1 MDDRKGPETAGDDE
15 LGHIADDM
23 IEAGTQTPA
32 LHDDDPGPAA
42 GEPPYPS
49 RAYAWYVVGVLV
61 LAYTFSFI
69 DRQILSLLV
78 VPIRRDL
85 EISDTEMSLLI
96 GFAFALFYTIC
107 GLPIGRMVDVQHRI
121 RIIAIGIAFWSAMTA
136 LCGVAKTYWQ
146 LFVFR
151 MGVGVGEAALSPAAY
166 SILSDYFPPHQRG
179 AALGVYGTGVYIGAG
194 LALVIGGIVVELV
207 SGVEHTVLPIVGEVY
222 AWQVVFFVVGLPGL
236 LVALWALSLKE
247 PVRRGHTRKVTGA
260 DGVERLQ
267 SVPVA
272 QVVDYMR
279 ANSLTIFSHHVGYA
293 LCAMMA
299 YGVAAWIPTFYI
311 RTHGWTAGEAGIYYG
326 LIVVVFGTAGVITG
340 GFMADKLTQMGFKDG
355 KMRVLLYGVLACIP
369 FTLAYPF
376 VANPW
381 LAMVLIAPSTFFAT
395 FCTGAGPAGVQ
406 EIMPNQ
412 MRGQASA
419 FMIFVVTIIGLGLG
433 PTAIALVTDFV
444 FGNDEMLYASLAIVA
459 TSILVIAAII
469 IWIGLEPYKKS
480 RDYLEAWAAEHEK
493 PEGAAIGAS

>member
-1 MDDRKGPETAGDDE
+1 MTGNGRDDE
-15 LGHIADDM
+15 IQHIADDM
-23 IEAGTQTPA
+23 VEAGTQTPA
-32 LHDDDPGPAA
+32 IHDDAA
-42 GEPPYPS
+42 PSADEPPYPS
-49 RAYAWYVVGVLV
+49 RMYAWYVVGVLV

-107 GLPIGRMVDVQHRI
+107 GLPIGRAVDVQHRV
-121 RIIAIGIAFWSAMTA
+121 RIIAIGIAFWSVMTA

-146 LFVFR
+146 LFLFR

-166 SILSDYFPPHQRG
+166 SILADYFPPDKRG
-179 AALGVYGTGVYIGAG
+179 AALGVYGMGVYIGAG
-194 LALVIGGIVVELV
+194 LALVIGGIVVSAV
-207 SGVEHTVLPIVGEVY
+207 SGVEHTILPIVGEVY

-236 LVALWALSLKE
+236 IVALWALTLKE
-247 PVRRGHTRKVTGA
+247 PIRRGHVRKSVDA
-260 DGVERLQ
+260 DGNEKVE
-267 SVPVA
+267 SVPVKD
-272 QVVDYMR
+272 VVAYMSDNAR
-279 ANSLTIFSHHVGYA
+279 TLFSHHVGYA

-299 YGVAAWIPTFYI
+299 YGVSAWIPTFFI

-326 LIVVVFGTAGVITG
+326 LVVVIFGTAGVVTG
-340 GFMADKLTQMGFKDG
+340 GWMADKLTSIGYKDG
-355 KMRVLLYGVLACIP
+355 KLRVLLYGAAAAIP
-369 FTLAYPF
+369 FTVLYPF
-376 VANPW
+376 VESAT

-395 FCTGAGPAGVQ
+395 FCTGAGPSGVQ

-433 PTAIALVTDFV
+433 PTAIALVTDFW
-444 FGNDEMLYASLAIVA
+444 FADDTMLNVSLAIVA
-459 TSILVIAAII
+459 TTILVIAVAV
-469 IWIGLEPYKKS
+469 IWWGLDSYKAS
-480 RDYLEAWAAEHEK
+480 RDYLEDWQRQH
-493 PEGAAIGAS
+493 EGAA

>member
-1 MDDRKGPETAGDDE
+1 MTGNGRDDE
-15 LGHIADDM
+15 IQHIADDM
-23 IEAGTQTPA
+23 VEAGTQTPA
-32 LHDDDPGPAA
+32 IHDDAA
-42 GEPPYPS
+42 PSADEPPYPS
-49 RAYAWYVVGVLV
+49 RMYAWYVVGVLV

-107 GLPIGRMVDVQHRI
+107 GLPIGRAVDVQHRV
-121 RIIAIGIAFWSAMTA
+121 RIIAIGIAFWSVMTA

-146 LFVFR
+146 LFLFR

-166 SILSDYFPPHQRG
+166 SILADYFPPDKRG
-179 AALGVYGTGVYIGAG
+179 AALGVYGMGVYIGAG
-194 LALVIGGIVVELV
+194 LALVIGGIVVSAV
-207 SGVEHTVLPIVGEVY
+207 SGVEHTILPIVGEVY

-236 LVALWALSLKE
+236 IVALWAMTLKE
-247 PVRRGHTRKVTGA
+247 PVRRGHVRRSVDA
-260 DGVERLQ
+260 DGNEKVE
-267 SVPVA
+267 SVPVKD
-272 QVVDYMR
+272 VVAYMSDNAR
-279 ANSLTIFSHHVGYA
+279 TLFSHHVGYA

-299 YGVAAWIPTFYI
+299 YGVSAWIPTFFI

-326 LIVVVFGTAGVITG
+326 LVVVIFGTAGVVTG
-340 GFMADKLTQMGFKDG
+340 GWMADKLTSIGYKDG
-355 KMRVLLYGVLACIP
+355 KLRVLLYGAAAAIP
-369 FTLAYPF
+369 FTVLYPF
-376 VANPW
+376 VESAT

-395 FCTGAGPAGVQ
+395 FCTGAGPSGVQ

-433 PTAIALVTDFV
+433 PTAIALVTDFW
-444 FGNDEMLYASLAIVA
+444 FADDTMLNVSLAIVA
-459 TSILVIAAII
+459 TTILVIAVAV
-469 IWIGLEPYKKS
+469 IWWGLDSYKAS
-480 RDYLEAWAAEHEK
+480 RDYLEDWQRQH
-493 PEGAAIGAS
+493 EGAA

>member
-1 MDDRKGPETAGDDE
+1 MTGPGRDDDNINDE
-15 LGHIADDM
+15 IGHIADDM

-32 LHDDDPGPAA
+32 IHDDTPPAA

-49 RAYAWYVVGVLV
+49 RLYAWYVVGVLV

-107 GLPIGRMVDVQHRI
+107 GLPIGRAVDVKHRI
-121 RIIAIGIAFWSAMTA
+121 RIISIGIAFWSVMTA

-146 LFVFR
+146 LFLFR

-166 SILSDYFPPHQRG
+166 SILSDYFPPNQRG
-179 AALGVYGTGVYIGAG
+179 AALGVYGMGVYIGAG
-194 LALVIGGIVVELV
+194 LALVIGGVVVKAV

-236 LVALWALSLKE
+236 LVALWALTLKE
-247 PVRRGHTRKVTGA
+247 PVRRGHTRKTVDANGRE
-260 DGVERLQ
+260 VLE
-267 SVPVA
+267 SVPVKD
-272 QVVDYMR
+272 VVDYMR
-279 ANSLTIFSHHVGYA
+279 ANSLTLFSHHVGYA

-299 YGVAAWIPTFYI
+299 YGVSAWIPTFLI
-311 RTHGWTAGEAGIYYG
+311 RTHGWEAGDAGIYYG
-326 LIVVVFGTAGVITG
+326 IIVVIFGTAGVVTG
-340 GFMADKLTQMGFKDG
+340 GWMADKLTEMGYRDG
-355 KMRVLLYGVLACIP
+355 KLRVLLYGALACIP
-369 FTLAYPF
+369 FTAVYPF
-376 VANPW
+376 LDNAWVAM
-381 LAMVLIAPSTFFAT
+381 ALIAPSTFFAT

-433 PTAIALVTDFV
+433 PTAIAVVTDAV
-444 FGNDEMLYASLAIVA
+444 FADDNMLYASLGIVA
-459 TSILVIAAII
+459 TAILVIAVVV
-469 IWIGLEPYKKS
+469 IWSGLDAYKAS
-480 RDYLEAWAAEHEK
+480 RVYLDEWVAVHEK
-493 PEGAAIGAS
+493 P

>member
-1 MDDRKGPETAGDDE
+1 MTGNGRDDE
-15 LGHIADDM
+15 IQHIADDM
-23 IEAGTQTPA
+23 VEAGTQTPA
-32 LHDDDPGPAA
+32 IHDDAA
-42 GEPPYPS
+42 PSADEPPYPS
-49 RAYAWYVVGVLV
+49 RMYAWYVVGVLV

-107 GLPIGRMVDVQHRI
+107 GLPIGRAVDVQHRV
-121 RIIAIGIAFWSAMTA
+121 RIIAIGIAFWSIMTA

-146 LFVFR
+146 LFLFR

-166 SILSDYFPPHQRG
+166 SILADYFPPDKRG
-179 AALGVYGTGVYIGAG
+179 AALGVYGMGVYIGAG
-194 LALVIGGIVVELV
+194 LALVIGGIVVSAV
-207 SGVEHTVLPIVGEVY
+207 SGVEHTILPIVGEVY

-236 LVALWALSLKE
+236 IVALWAMTLKE
-247 PVRRGHTRKVTGA
+247 PVRRGHVRRSVDA
-260 DGVERLQ
+260 DGNEKVE
-267 SVPVA
+267 SVPVKD
-272 QVVDYMR
+272 VVAYMSDNAR
-279 ANSLTIFSHHVGYA
+279 TLFSHHVGYA

-299 YGVAAWIPTFYI
+299 YGVSAWIPTFFI

-326 LIVVVFGTAGVITG
+326 LVVVIFGTAGVVTG
-340 GFMADKLTQMGFKDG
+340 GWMADKLTSIGYKDG
-355 KMRVLLYGVLACIP
+355 KLRVLLYGAAAAIP
-369 FTLAYPF
+369 FTVLYPF
-376 VANPW
+376 VESAT

-395 FCTGAGPAGVQ
+395 FCTGAGPSGVQ

-433 PTAIALVTDFV
+433 PTAIALVTDFW
-444 FGNDEMLYASLAIVA
+444 FADDTMLNVSLAIVA
-459 TSILVIAAII
+459 TTILVIAVAV
-469 IWIGLEPYKKS
+469 IWWGLDSYKAS
-480 RDYLEAWAAEHEK
+480 RDYLEDWQRQH
-493 PEGAAIGAS
+493 EGAA

>member
-1 MDDRKGPETAGDDE
+1 M
-15 LGHIADDM
+15 
-23 IEAGTQTPA
+23 
-32 LHDDDPGPAA
+32 
-42 GEPPYPS
+42 
-49 RAYAWYVVGVLV
+49 YAWYVVGVLV

-107 GLPIGRMVDVQHRI
+107 GLPIGRAVDVQHRV
-121 RIIAIGIAFWSAMTA
+121 RIIAIGIAFWSVMTA

-146 LFVFR
+146 LFLFR

-166 SILSDYFPPHQRG
+166 SILADYFPPDKRG
-179 AALGVYGTGVYIGAG
+179 AALGVYGMGVYIGAG
-194 LALVIGGIVVELV
+194 LALVIGGIVVSAV
-207 SGVEHTVLPIVGEVY
+207 SGVEHTILPIVGEVY

-236 LVALWALSLKE
+236 IVALWAMTLKE
-247 PVRRGHTRKVTGA
+247 PVRRGHVRRSVDA
-260 DGVERLQ
+260 DGNEKVE
-267 SVPVA
+267 SVPVKD
-272 QVVDYMR
+272 VVAYMSDNAR
-279 ANSLTIFSHHVGYA
+279 TLFSHHVGYA

-299 YGVAAWIPTFYI
+299 YGVSAWIPTFFI

-326 LIVVVFGTAGVITG
+326 LVVVIFGTAGVVTG
-340 GFMADKLTQMGFKDG
+340 GWMADKLTSIGYKDG
-355 KMRVLLYGVLACIP
+355 KLRVLLYGAAAAIP
-369 FTLAYPF
+369 FTVLYPF
-376 VANPW
+376 VESAT

-395 FCTGAGPAGVQ
+395 FCTGAGPSGVQ

-433 PTAIALVTDFV
+433 PTAIALVTDFW
-444 FGNDEMLYASLAIVA
+444 FADDTMLNVSLAIVA
-459 TSILVIAAII
+459 TTILVIAVAV
-469 IWIGLEPYKKS
+469 IWWGLDSYKAS
-480 RDYLEAWAAEHEK
+480 RDYLEDWQRQH
-493 PEGAAIGAS
+493 EGAA

>member
-1 MDDRKGPETAGDDE
+1 MTGNGRDDE
-15 LGHIADDM
+15 IQHIADDM
-23 IEAGTQTPA
+23 VEAGTQTPA
-32 LHDDDPGPAA
+32 IHDDAA
-42 GEPPYPS
+42 PSADEPPYPS
-49 RAYAWYVVGVLV
+49 RMYAWYVVGVLV

-107 GLPIGRMVDVQHRI
+107 GLPIGRAVDVQHRV
-121 RIIAIGIAFWSAMTA
+121 RIIAIGIAFWSVMTA

-146 LFVFR
+146 LFLFR

-166 SILSDYFPPHQRG
+166 SILADYFPPDKRG
-179 AALGVYGTGVYIGAG
+179 AALGVYGMGVYIGAG
-194 LALVIGGIVVELV
+194 LALVIGGIVVSAV
-207 SGVEHTVLPIVGEVY
+207 SGVEHTILPIVGEVY

-236 LVALWALSLKE
+236 IVALWALTLKE
-247 PVRRGHTRKVTGA
+247 PVRRGHVRKSVDA
-260 DGVERLQ
+260 DGNEKVE
-267 SVPVA
+267 SVPVKD
-272 QVVDYMR
+272 VVAYMSDNAR
-279 ANSLTIFSHHVGYA
+279 TLFSHHVGYA

-299 YGVAAWIPTFYI
+299 YGVSAWIPTFFI

-326 LIVVVFGTAGVITG
+326 LVVVIFGTAGVVTG
-340 GFMADKLTQMGFKDG
+340 GWMADKLTSIGYKDG
-355 KMRVLLYGVLACIP
+355 KLRVLLYGAAAAIP
-369 FTLAYPF
+369 FTVLYPF
-376 VANPW
+376 VESAT

-395 FCTGAGPAGVQ
+395 FCTGAGPSGVQ

-433 PTAIALVTDFV
+433 PTAIALVTDFW
-444 FGNDEMLYASLAIVA
+444 FADDTMLNVSLAIVA
-459 TSILVIAAII
+459 TTILVIAVAV
-469 IWIGLEPYKKS
+469 IWWGLDSYKAS
-480 RDYLEAWAAEHEK
+480 RDYLEDWQRQH
-493 PEGAAIGAS
+493 EGAA

>member
-1 MDDRKGPETAGDDE
+1 MSTNGRDE
-15 LGHIADDM
+15 IDHIADDL

-32 LHDDDPGPAA
+32 IHDDASPTAD
-42 GEPPYPS
+42 EPPYPS

-121 RIIAIGIAFWSAMTA
+121 RIIAIGIAFWSIMTA

-146 LFVFR
+146 LFLFR

-166 SILSDYFPPHQRG
+166 SILADYFPPDKRG
-179 AALGVYGTGVYIGAG
+179 AALGVYGMGVYIGAG
-194 LALVIGGIVVELV
+194 LALVIGGVVVSAV
-207 SGVEHTVLPIVGEVY
+207 SGIEHTILPIVGEVY
-222 AWQVVFFVVGLPGL
+222 AWQVVFFVVGLPGI
-236 LVALWALSLKE
+236 LVALWALTLQE
-247 PVRRGHTRKVTGA
+247 PARRGHVRKTIDA
-260 DGVERLQ
+260 DGNEKIA
-267 SVPVA
+267 SVPVKD
-272 QVVDYMR
+272 VVEYMR
-279 ANSLTIFSHHVGYA
+279 ANSRTLFSHHVGYA

-299 YGVAAWIPTFYI
+299 YGVSAWIPTFFI

-326 LIVVVFGTAGVITG
+326 LVVVVFGTAGVVTG
-340 GFMADKLTQMGFKDG
+340 GWMADKLTSIGYKDG
-355 KMRVLLYGVLACIP
+355 KLRVLLYGAAAAIP
-369 FTLAYPF
+369 FTVAYPF
-376 VANPW
+376 VESAT
-381 LAMVLIAPSTFFAT
+381 LAMILIAPSTFFAT
-395 FCTGAGPAGVQ
+395 FCTGAGPSGVQ

-433 PTAIALVTDFV
+433 PTAIALVTDFW
-444 FGNDEMLYASLAIVA
+444 FADDTMLNVSLAIVA
-459 TSILVIAAII
+459 TTILVIAVAV
-469 IWIGLEPYKKS
+469 IWWGLDSYKAS
-480 RDYLEAWAAEHEK
+480 RDYLENWQRQH
-493 PEGAAIGAS
+493 EGAA

>member
-1 MDDRKGPETAGDDE
+1 MQDSKAPGADE
-15 LGHIADDM
+15 EIEHIAHDM

-32 LHDDDPGPAA
+32 PDAPTPGDAA
-42 GEPPYPS
+42 GAATVGEPPYPS

-85 EISDTEMSLLI
+85 AISDTEMSLLI

-107 GLPIGRMVDVQHRI
+107 GLPIGRLVDVQHRV
-121 RIIAIGIAFWSAMTA
+121 RIIAIGIAFWSVMTA
-136 LCGVAKTYWQ
+136 LCGVARTYWQ
-146 LFVFR
+146 LFTFR

-207 SGVEHTVLPIVGEVY
+207 SGVEHTALPIVGEVY
-222 AWQVVFFVVGLPGL
+222 SWQVVFFVVGLPGL
-236 LVALWALSLKE
+236 LVALLALTLKE
-247 PVRRGHTRKVTGA
+247 PVRRGHTRKVVGA
-260 DGVERLQ
+260 DGRERLA
-267 SVPVA
+267 SVPMA
-272 QVVDYMR
+272 QVVAYMR
-279 ANSLTIFSHHVGYA
+279 ANARTIFSHHVGYA

-299 YGVAAWIPTFYI
+299 YGVAAWIPTFFI
-311 RTHGWTAGEAGIYYG
+311 RTHGWSAGQAGIYYG
-326 LIVVVFGTAGVITG
+326 IIVVIFGTAGVITG
-340 GFMADKLTQMGFKDG
+340 GLMADKLTQMGYRDG
-355 KMRVLLYGVLACIP
+355 KMRVMLYGALACIP

-376 VANPW
+376 VDDPW
-381 LAMVLIAPSTFFAT
+381 LAMALIAPSTFLAT

-444 FGNDEMLYASLAIVA
+444 FADDTMLYASLAIVA
-459 TSILVIAAII
+459 TSILALAALA
-469 IWIGLEPYKKS
+469 IWIGLEPYKRT
-480 RDYLEAWAAEHEK
+480 RDYLEAWTAEHE
-493 PEGAAIGAS
+493 PPPAG